1 MSDRT
6 SARGHDAVTRFVR
19 WLAPLAWTA
28 LIAWGSSDQW
38 SAPTTRARLGPL
50 LGALSGWLSPE
61 AVEAV
66 HFALRKAGH
75 ITEYAVLALL
85 WAWALGGWRRAI
97 GISMATAFLDEA
109 HQSTT
114 LTREGSA
121 ADVALDSTS
130 ALAALAVR
138 RIGLAAATS
147 ALTDALLWTAAAGG
161 AVLLA
166 IDLAA
171 GAPSGWLWLT
181 TPAAWLALG
190 LRRRR
195 SRTAAP

>member
-1 MSDRT
+1 M
-6 SARGHDAVTRFVR
+6 TRWR

-28 LIAWGSSDQW
+28 LIAWGSSGQW
-38 SAPTTRARLGPL
+38 SATTTRARLGPL
-50 LGALSGWLSPE
+50 LGALSTWLSPE
-61 AVEAV
+61 AVEAA

-75 ITEYAVLALL
+75 VSEYAVLALL

-97 GISMATAFLDEA
+97 GLSMATAFLDEA

-121 ADVALDSTS
+121 ADVVLDSSS

-138 RIGLAAATS
+138 RIGLAAVTS
-147 ALTDALLWTAAAGG
+147 ALTDALLWAAAAGG
-161 AVLLA
+161 AILLVV
-166 IDLAA
+166 DVAA

-181 TPAAWLALG
+181 TAAAWLAIG
-190 LRRRR
+190 LRRWR

>member
-6 SARGHDAVTRFVR
+6 GRPGGPAMTRWR
-19 WLAPLAWTA
+19 WLAPLAWTG
-28 LIAWGSSDQW
+28 LIAWGSSAQW
-38 SAPTTRARLGPL
+38 SAPTTRARLIPL

-61 AVEAV
+61 ALEAI
-66 HFALRKAGH
+66 HFTLRKAGH
-75 ITEYAVLALL
+75 VTEYAVLALL

-97 GISMATAFLDEA
+97 GLSMATAFLDEA

-138 RIGLAAATS
+138 RVGLAAATS
-147 ALTDALLWTAAAGG
+147 ALTDALLWSGAVGG
-161 AVLLA
+161 AALLA
-166 IDLAA
+166 VDVAA
-171 GAPSGWLWLT
+171 GAPSGWLWLS
-181 TPAAWLALG
+181 TPAAWLAIG
-190 LRRRR
+190 LRRWR
-195 SRTAAP
+195 SRAAAS